1 MPGYSLIR
9 PLGFFYAILLILVL
23 TWLWY
28 SGRWK
33 QLAGYALLLV
43 SAALG
48 FLIFA
53 PVAPHQ
59 FQELVVRNTESLG
72 VSLQVAAIGLAII
85 FLLTLV
91 AGRFFCGYFCPVGAL
106 QELVSLV
113 PVKKFPP
120 HQKHAFM
127 AVHGIV
133 FVVFLIMAFVFS
145 SALLDYFGIRDFFA
159 LALTT
164 GSLVFVVM
172 LLVSVVFYR
181 PFCRLVC
188 PYGALLALAG
198 STSFLCLQ
206 RTDACIACG
215 TCEQVCPVDE
225 AKRDDRKAEC
235 YLCGRCTD
243 ACPQE
248 GALKYQRRHGHSN
261 AGREKKQE

>member
-1 MPGYSLIR
+1 MAGYSLIR
-9 PLGFFYAILLILVL
+9 PLGFFYAIIMIMVL
-23 TWLWY
+23 TYLWY
-28 SGRWK
+28 SGRWRQK
-33 QLAGYALLLV
+33 AGILLLLI

-59 FQELVVRNTESLG
+59 FQELMVRDTASLG
-72 VSLQVAAIGLAII
+72 VSLMVAAVGLTII

-106 QELVSLV
+106 QELASLV
-113 PVKKFPP
+113 PVRKFVPLKK
-120 HQKHAFM
+120 HTFM

-133 FVVFLIMAFVFS
+133 FLVFLIMALVFS

-164 GSLVFVVM
+164 GSIVFLAMLVISLF
-172 LLVSVVFYR
+172 FYR

-198 STSFLCLQ
+198 STSVLALQ
-206 RTDACIACG
+206 RTDACIECKQ
-215 TCEQVCPVDE
+215 CEQVCPVDE

-243 ACPQE
+243 VCPE
-248 GALKYQRRHGHSN
+248 SGALKYRWRG
-261 AGREKKQE
+261 GRKLG

>member
-1 MPGYSLIR
+1 MAGYSLIR
-9 PLGFFYAILLILVL
+9 PLGFFYAIILIIVL
-23 TWLWY
+23 TYLWY

-33 QLAGYALLLV
+33 QKAGIILLLV

-59 FQELVVRNTESLG
+59 FQELVVRDVSALG
-72 VSLQVAAIGLAII
+72 VSLVVAAIGLTII
-85 FLLTLV
+85 FVLTLV
-91 AGRFFCGYFCPVGAL
+91 SGRFFCGYFCPVGAL
-106 QELVSLV
+106 QELASLV
-113 PVKKFPP
+113 PVKKLQPR
-120 HQKHAFM
+120 QKHAFM
-127 AVHGIV
+127 AVHAV
-133 FVVFLIMAFVFS
+133 FFAIFLVLAFVFS

-164 GSLVFVVM
+164 GSLVFLVM
-172 LLVSVVFYR
+172 LLISIVFYR

-198 STSFLCLQ
+198 SRSLFALQ
-206 RTDACIACG
+206 RTDACIACKK
-215 TCEQVCPVDE
+215 CERACPVDE

-243 ACPQE
+243 VCPE
-248 GALKYQRRHGHSN
+248 SGALKYQRR
-261 AGREKKQE
+261 AGRKQA